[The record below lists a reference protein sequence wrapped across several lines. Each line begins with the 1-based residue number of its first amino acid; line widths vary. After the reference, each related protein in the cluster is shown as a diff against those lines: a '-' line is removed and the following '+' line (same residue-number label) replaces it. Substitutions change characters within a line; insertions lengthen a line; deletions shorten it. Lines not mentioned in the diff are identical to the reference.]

1 MIKRLLLNDLKSHLA
16 KMEFSLIIG
25 PRQSGKTTLMLL
37 LKEYLL
43 EKGKKVVFLN
53 MDVESDRIHFL
64 SQDKLINKIRLEL
77 GSGKGFVFIDEI
89 QRKENAGLFLKG
101 IYDIGLPYK
110 FIVSGSGSLEL
121 KEKIHESLVGR
132 KRIFELT
139 TVNFTEFVNYRT
151 EYGYENNL
159 YDFFRVEYK
168 KANELLNE
176 YLRFG
181 GYPRVVTAE
190 SIEEKKKEIDEIYQ
204 SYIEKDISFLL
215 NIQKT
220 EKVSDLVKHLASQT
234 GKLVNYSEISN
245 TLGLSTE
252 TVKKYLWYLEK
263 TFIIRRVTPFYKN
276 IRKEITK
283 SPVYYFHDLG
293 FKNYLLGLFAGFD
306 EITYGGFL
314 FQNLIYNVLKGIYA
328 ESSSSINFWRTLDKA
343 EVDFIISSGIEF
355 IPLEV
360 KYRILKSRKIG
371 RSLRSFIEKYN
382 PKKAFIV
389 NLSYKDSVKINKTEV
404 IFLPYYELWN
414 IEK

>member
-16 KMEFSLIIG
+16 KREFSLIIG

-220 EKVSDLVKHLASQT
+220 EKVSDLVKLLASQT

>member
-1 MIKRLLLNDLKSHLA
+1 MIKRLLLNELKSHLT
-16 KMEFSLIIG
+16 KKEFSLIIG

-37 LKEYLL
+37 LKDYLL
-43 EKGKKVVFLN
+43 KKGEKVVFLN
-53 MDVESDRIHFL
+53 LDVESDRIHFL
-64 SQDKLINKIRLEL
+64 SQEKLINKIRLEL

-139 TVNFTEFVNYRT
+139 TVNFTEFINYRT
-151 EYGYENNL
+151 EYKYEDKL
-159 YDFFRVEYK
+159 YDFFKVENK
-168 KANELLNE
+168 KANEILNE
-176 YLRFG
+176 YLHFG

-220 EKVSDLVKHLASQT
+220 EKVSDLVKLLASQT
-234 GKLVNYSEISN
+234 GRLINYSEISN
-245 TLGLSTE
+245 TLGLSFV

-263 TFIIRRVTPFYKN
+263 TFIVRRVTPFYKN

-293 FKNYLLGLFAGFD
+293 FKNYLLGLFTGFD
-306 EITYGGFL
+306 EVTYGGFL
-314 FQNLIYNVLKGIYA
+314 FQNFIYNILIGIYT

-343 EVDFIISSGIEF
+343 EVDFIISSGINF
-355 IPLEV
+355 IPVEV
-360 KYRILKSRKIG
+360 KYKVLKSREIG

-382 PKKAFIV
+382 PKKAFV
-389 NLSYKDSVKINKTEV
+389 VSLNYKDSVKVNNTEV
-404 IFLPYYELWN
+404 IFLPYYELWK
-414 IEK
+414 ID